1 MKGIINLTRK
11 ADRRSRFKNDLP
23 FYIILLPTIIV
34 VFLFSYLP
42 LSGLL
47 LAFKDYKP
55 KLGIFMSPWTSTGG
69 FANFVEVFKTPALSK
84 AIVNT
89 IIINLL
95 TLALTVPL
103 PVVFALLINE
113 IRNVHFKKVVQT
125 VSYLPHFLSWA
136 AITGMAN
143 VMLNNNGIIT
153 SILDSLGLPSLLLE
167 KESAFVPIYLF
178 ITIWQCLGWDAVIYL
193 ASISGISQD
202 LYEAAEIDG
211 AGKFTQALKITV
223 PSLMPTMVMLLI
235 LKTGSIL
242 GSNFELVYGLQNPVA
257 WKMEVIGT
265 AVYKYGINQGQY
277 SLATALGLMQG
288 LISLALTFGVNAISN
303 KLTNVSMW

>member
-1 MKGIINLTRK
+1 MKGTINLTRK

-34 VFLFSYLP
+34 VFLFSYWP

-55 KLGIFMSPWTSTGG
+55 KLGIFMSPWTSMGG

-178 ITIWQCLGWDAVIYL
+178 ITVWQCLGWDAVIYL

>member
-1 MKGIINLTRK
+1 MKGTINLTRK
-11 ADRRSRFKNDLP
+11 ADRRSRFKSDLP

-34 VFLFSYLP
+34 VFLFSYFP

-55 KLGIFMSPWTSTGG
+55 KLGIFMSPWTSMGG

-89 IIINLL
+89 IMINLL

-143 VMLNNNGIIT
+143 VMLNNNGIVT
-153 SILDSLGLPSLLLE
+153 SILASLGLPSLLLE

-178 ITIWQCLGWDAVIYL
+178 ITVWQCLGWDAVIYL

>member
-1 MKGIINLTRK
+1 MKGTINLTRK

-23 FYIILLPTIIV
+23 FYIILLPMIIV

-55 KLGIFMSPWTSTGG
+55 KLGIFMSPWTSMGG
-69 FANFVEVFKTPALSK
+69 FENFVEVFKTPALSK

-178 ITIWQCLGWDAVIYL
+178 ITVWQCLGWDAVIYL

>member
-1 MKGIINLTRK
+1 MNKSQLLKKQQSKK
-11 ADRRSRFKNDLP
+11 ALLKADLP
-23 FYIILLPTIIV
+23 FYVILLPTIVV

-42 LSGLL
+42 LGGLL

-55 KLGIFMSPWTSTGG
+55 KLGIFGSPWTSMGG
-69 FANFVEVFKTPALSK
+69 LANFVEVFKTPALSM

-89 IIINLL
+89 IVINLL
-95 TLALTVPL
+95 TLVLTVPL

-113 IRNVHFKKVVQT
+113 IKNTPFKKVVQT
-125 VSYLPHFLSWA
+125 ISYLPHFLSWA
-136 AITGMAN
+136 AITGIAN

-153 SILDSLGLPSLLLE
+153 SILDSFGLPSLLLE
-167 KESAFVPIYLF
+167 REGAFVPVYLF
-178 ITIWQCLGWDAVIYL
+178 ITVWQCLGWDAVIYL

-211 AGKFTQALKITV
+211 AGKFTQAIKITT

-288 LISLALTFGVNAISN
+288 IISLILTFGVNAISN
-303 KLTNVSMW
+303 KVAKVSMW

>member
-1 MKGIINLTRK
+1 MKNTLNLTRK
-11 ADRRSRFKNDLP
+11 ADRRNRFKSDLP

-34 VFLFSYLP
+34 VFLFSYMP

-55 KLGIFMSPWTSTGG
+55 KLGIFLSPWTSMGG

-89 IIINLL
+89 ITINLL

-136 AITGMAN
+136 AITGIAN

-178 ITIWQCLGWDAVIYL
+178 ITVWQCLGWDAVIYL

-211 AGKFTQALKITV
+211 AGKFTQAMKITV

-288 LISLALTFGVNAISN
+288 LISLALTFGVNAVSN
-303 KLTNVSMW
+303 KLANVSMW

>member
-1 MKGIINLTRK
+1 MKGTINLTRK

-55 KLGIFMSPWTSTGG
+55 KLGIFMSPWTSMGG

-178 ITIWQCLGWDAVIYL
+178 ITVWQCLGWDAVIYL
-193 ASISGISQD
+193 AAISGISQD

-235 LKTGSIL
+235 LKTCSIL

-257 WKMEVIGT
+257 WKMEVLGT

>member
-1 MKGIINLTRK
+1 MKGTINLTRK

-55 KLGIFMSPWTSTGG
+55 KLGIFMSPWTSMGG

-178 ITIWQCLGWDAVIYL
+178 ITVWQCLGWDAVIYL

-257 WKMEVIGT
+257 WKMEVLGT

>member
-1 MKGIINLTRK
+1 MKGTINLTRK

-55 KLGIFMSPWTSTGG
+55 KLGIFMSPWTSMGG

-178 ITIWQCLGWDAVIYL
+178 ITVWQCLGWDAVIYL

-257 WKMEVIGT
+257 WKMEVLGT

-288 LISLALTFGVNAISN
+288 LISLALAFGVNAISN

>member
-1 MKGIINLTRK
+1 MNKIRSEKKQLLRKGTFR
-11 ADRRSRFKNDLP
+11 ADLP
-23 FYIILLPTIIV
+23 FYVILLPTIIV

-42 LSGLL
+42 LGGLL

-55 KLGIFMSPWTSTGG
+55 KLGIFGSPWAGLSG
-69 FANFVEVFKTPALSK
+69 FANFMEVFKTPALST

-89 IIINLL
+89 IVINLL

-103 PVVFALLINE
+103 PVIFALLINE
-113 IRNVHFKKVVQT
+113 IKNAPFKKVVQT
-125 VSYLPHFLSWA
+125 ISYLPHFLSWA
-136 AITGMAN
+136 AITGIAN

-153 SILDSLGLPSLLLE
+153 SILDNMGLPSLLLE
-167 KESAFVPIYLF
+167 REGAFVPVYLF
-178 ITIWQCLGWDAVIYL
+178 ITVWQCLGWDAVIYL

-211 AGKFTQALKITV
+211 AGKFTQAIKITF

-288 LISLALTFGVNAISN
+288 LLSLALTFGVNAISN
-303 KLTNVSMW
+303 KVAKVSMW

>member
-1 MKGIINLTRK
+1 MKGTINLTRK

-55 KLGIFMSPWTSTGG
+55 KLGIFMSPWTSMGG

-178 ITIWQCLGWDAVIYL
+178 ITVWQCLGWDAVIYL

-211 AGKFTQALKITV
+211 AGKFTQAMKITV

-257 WKMEVIGT
+257 WKMEVLGT

>member
-1 MKGIINLTRK
+1 MKNTVNLTRK
-11 ADRRSRFKNDLP
+11 ADRLNRFKSDLP
-23 FYIILLPTIIV
+23 FYIILLPTILI

-55 KLGIFMSPWTSTGG
+55 KLGIFLSPWTSMGG

-89 IIINLL
+89 ITINLL

-136 AITGMAN
+136 AITGIAN

-178 ITIWQCLGWDAVIYL
+178 ITVWQCLGWDAVIYL

-242 GSNFELVYGLQNPVA
+242 GYNFELVYGLQNPVA

-288 LISLALTFGVNAISN
+288 LISLVLTFGVNAISN
-303 KLTNVSMW
+303 KLADVSMW